1 MVFAPVALDVTF
13 ATMVRSFEVRGVPDG
28 QSMPVRFTFEADVNV
43 KVMSST
49 RQLEPIVRSVVLE
62 VVFNCWTVTV

>member
-1 MVFAPVALDVTF
+1 MVFAPVPLDVTF
-13 ATMVRSFEVRGVPDG
+13 RTIVRSFEVRGVPEG
-28 QSMPVRFTFEADVNV
+28 QSIPVRFTFEADVIV
-43 KVMSST
+43 KVISST